1 MNDNIL
7 YMIAEIPTPII
18 LLIVAISMWR
28 CPPKR
33 SENFGYRTRRSQ
45 LSEESWDT
53 AQILYG
59 KYATVMFTITSA
71 LTIIAGSII
80 AVINPGEDASMVLF
94 LIITAVQVGVLMV
107 VIAMVEHKLKINFDE
122 DGKPKQKV

>member
-7 YMIAEIPTPII
+7 YLIAEIPTPVII
-18 LLIVAISMWR
+18 MIVAISMWR

-45 LSEESWDT
+45 LSEESWDM

-59 KYATVMFTITSA
+59 KYATVLFAATSA
-71 LTIIAGSII
+71 LTVTAGCIIAII
-80 AVINPGEDASMVLF
+80 DPGEDVSMALF
-94 LIITAVQVGVLMV
+94 LIITAVQIGVLMV
-107 VIAMVEHKLKINFDE
+107 VIAWWSIN
-122 DGKPKQKV
+122 